1 MSVNRI
7 IGNISGEDIF
17 RTLIIISLT
26 GYIDRIY
33 ARHKIF
39 HLTFVTGK
47 NFLILKTFGIVVKT
61 DSHITAKHKMAF
73 GSDCGSKINDNI
85 DAVHRL
91 RVSHLVKLTTGYQ
104 PN

>member
-1 MSVNRI
+1 
-7 IGNISGEDIF
+7 
-17 RTLIIISLT
+17 
-26 GYIDRIY
+26 
-33 ARHKIF
+33 
-39 HLTFVTGK
+39 
-47 NFLILKTFGIVVKT
+47 
-61 DSHITAKHKMAF
+61 MAF